1 MLAVAGIFDLVVLGV
16 VLLVAPVTHAL
27 CIGHEHAAIARHAVN
42 EPALLFTRSLCFFF
56 FFLLL
61 KALHALSPASIR
73 GSSAAHSRHIFR
85 WRFCTRNTRPS
96 QCHWFSCLFLRRVF
110 VISFLLS
117 LFLICVYVLRGCAR
131 ACSRLSSLSHV
142 YIRVYMSR
150 RKSFSVCLLFF
161 SLPLPTFVWSFSDLL
176 FLSFS
181 NTNTRNYDFSLI
193 FLFFYYESR
202 FKKIQNMNN
211 KCPLRYGIKDRD
223 VVSRLFART
232 DSYRSLVSPPKFDH
246 CFATR
251 HSRRS
256 DADWIGRYVLRSC
269 IARTSLS

>member
-56 FFLLL
+56 FFCFLKLCTHYRRLLSADL
-61 KALHALSPASIR
+61 RPHTHDIYSGGGFARGIPDPPSVTDSLASSCAVSSLSL
-73 GSSAAHSRHIFR
+73 
-85 WRFCTRNTRPS
+85 
-96 QCHWFSCLFLRRVF
+96 SCSL
-110 VISFLLS
+110 SFLY
-117 LFLICVYVLRGCAR
+117 VYMCYAGAHAR
-131 ACSRLSSLSHV
+131 VSRLSSLSHV

-256 DADWIGRYVLRSC
+256 DAD
-269 IARTSLS
+269 